1 MASLPH
7 PPDWLLSQD
16 FSERKTERKY
26 IDSLHI
32 TISTLRLECAM
43 LHLPMFLKFLSPY
56 KSLAIFVEVH
66 EIVSLWQANLN
77 SFEKSCMKLFKWM
90 LSKRT
95 ASQHVLVFLEKSVK
109 SKQSVFKSRRPL
121 NGARSHRSRKR
132 ESVGGCCRLHHRRRR
147 RRVQL
152 QQQEERRRRRHRRRQ
167 LQQQWLRRVLVPHRH
182 HLQHCHRRFPWKFL

>member
-32 TISTLRLECAM
+32 TIGTLRLECAM

-66 EIVSLWQANLN
+66 EIVSL
-77 SFEKSCMKLFKWM
+77 
-90 LSKRT
+90 
-95 ASQHVLVFLEKSVK
+95 
-109 SKQSVFKSRRPL
+109 
-121 NGARSHRSRKR
+121 
-132 ESVGGCCRLHHRRRR
+132 
-147 RRVQL
+147 
-152 QQQEERRRRRHRRRQ
+152 
-167 LQQQWLRRVLVPHRH
+167 
-182 HLQHCHRRFPWKFL
+182 